1 MWDTGSEED
10 CGRNNNNILNSSINS
25 DRKAQAREGNPKLP
39 GMKLKKM
46 NSFKRSL
53 FSKTQICLK
62 QENICKVLQ
71 MGKEGKQI
79 NNFILNMLYMFN

>member
-1 MWDTGSEED
+1 
-10 CGRNNNNILNSSINS
+10 
-25 DRKAQAREGNPKLP
+25 
-39 GMKLKKM
+39 M

-71 MGKEGKQI
+71 MGEEGKQI
-79 NNFILNMLYMFN
+79 NNVILNMLYVFNLFQNKD